1 MNLLD
6 GFIGLG
12 IMSAMAAATIDFGTE
27 VELKLNSYQQTH
39 NENIQKA
46 RSLGFIKQ
54 PRQQEV
60 EIVSEA
66 DDE

>member
-6 GFIGLG
+6 GLIGLG

-27 VELKLNSYQQTH
+27 VELKINSYQQTQ

-46 RSLGFIKQ
+46 RSMGFIKQ
-54 PRQQEV
+54 PLQQQV
-60 EIVSEA
+60 EMVSEV